1 MAGRRLVY
9 VVYRPGTTEAWMMAG
24 DLPAAPAGTR
34 LPALVGRRRRRPR
47 PDDVHLRRRSACL
60 APFGVDLAP
69 ATATMITL
77 EPAGG
82 AQGEPGPQVAFGE
95 LHG

>member
-1 MAGRRLVY
+1 
-9 VVYRPGTTEAWMMAG
+9 MMAA
-24 DLPAAPAGTR
+24 DLPASPAGTVYQ
-34 LPALVGRRRRRPR
+34 LWSADVAGVHALTTFTCDGR
-47 PDDVHLRRRSACL
+47 HACL

-95 LHG
+95 LDG